1 MKDFFTNVRLRLSL
15 WFIRMAIWIINKNTL
30 EGMSLVMSIDSW
42 AGYLEQA
49 FKEQSE
55 NISINYKIPKR

>member
-1 MKDFFTNVRLRLSL
+1 MKDIFVNVRLRLSL

-42 AGYLEQA
+42 ARYLEQA